1 MARKRKKDDETLS
14 KNLLVRYNQ
23 KNPHV
28 KFIAPAMVAMF
39 VLSIIPTIFLVIISL
54 TNYQLGWKFEN
65 PNLKLVWFKNFIRLF
80 SGADPD
86 FWHSLIISV
95 LFMLLATGI
104 EMLLGFFLASLLNN
118 SEFKLKPL
126 VIGILIIP
134 LAMTPSIAAQMW
146 KLMFNGEYGIINY
159 FLQNLFHFKVT
170 WLSKD
175 MAFWSVL
182 LVDIWQFTPFVT
194 LIIYAGLRSM
204 PHEPYESAA
213 IDGANKIQMLT
224 KITIPMM
231 RKLLFLAILMRAID
245 SLKLFDTAFVLT
257 QGGPGNATEFL
268 SMHVY
273 RYANAQN
280 GRIGDAAAIALVLL
294 VVVTIISNL
303 LIRQQRKGVD

>member
-1 MARKRKKDDETLS
+1 MAGTPKKDSETLS
-14 KNLLVRYNQ
+14 KNPFVRYNQ
-23 KNPHV
+23 KNPHI
-28 KFIAPAMVAMF
+28 KYIAPAMGAMF
-39 VLSIIPTIFLVIISL
+39 VLSILPTIFLVIISL
-54 TNYQLGWKFEN
+54 TNYQLGWKFDN

-86 FWHSLIISV
+86 FWHSLIISIA
-95 LFMLLATGI
+95 FMLLATGI

-159 FLQNLFHFKVT
+159 FLQNLFNFKVT

-204 PHEPYESAA
+204 PHEPYESAS
-213 IDGANKIQMLT
+213 IDGANKFQMLT

-231 RKLLFLAILMRAID
+231 RKLLF
-245 SLKLFDTAFVLT
+245 
-257 QGGPGNATEFL
+257 
-268 SMHVY
+268 
-273 RYANAQN
+273 RYIKNP
-280 GRIGDAAAIALVLL
+280 IPIW
-294 VVVTIISNL
+294 T
-303 LIRQQRKGVD
+303 